1 MGKKRII
8 TVSEEQAADKK
19 GGAPKKA
26 TKKSLKEGKKVRV
39 PGLKGGERVVAV
51 TAEPVREEA
60 PAAGG
65 ATEGQ
70 GEEKK
75 KAEELKK
82 VKPPKV
88 RGKKYK
94 AVKTKIDPAKLY
106 PFAEAIKL
114 LKETSYSKFDGKAEV
129 HLRVTKKGFQTE
141 VELPHFQA
149 KQKKVVIADET
160 IIKQIEAGKI
170 DFDVLLASPKM
181 MPQLIKFA
189 KILGP
194 KGLMP
199 NPKKGTVTDKPEEAV
214 KKFQKA
220 SMSIRTEKNAPLIHL
235 VFGQVKQPEEELLA
249 NLSAIIKTVGAKNI
263 QKATICASMGP
274 SVKIQIG

>member
-8 TVSEEQAADKK
+8 IVGEEKK
-19 GGAPKKA
+19 T
-26 TKKSLKEGKKVRV
+26 TKKSLKEEKGVRV

-51 TAEPVREEA
+51 TVEPVKEEASA

-75 KAEELKK
+75 EATAPKR
-82 VKPPKV
+82 VKPPKE

-94 AVKTKIDPAKLY
+94 AAKTQVDPAKLY
-106 PFAEAIKL
+106 PLAEAIKL

-129 HLRVTKKGFQTE
+129 HLNLIKKGFQTE
-141 VELPHFQA
+141 AELPHFQA
-149 KQKKVVIADET
+149 KQKKVVVADET
-160 IIKQIEAGKI
+160 VIEQIEAGKI
-170 DFDVLLASPKM
+170 DFDVLLASPKI
-181 MPQLIKFA
+181 MPQLVKFA

-199 NPKKGTVTDKPEEAV
+199 NPKKGTVLDQPEKAI
-214 KKFQKA
+214 KSFQKT
-220 SMSIRTEKNAPLIHL
+220 SLDVKTEKDVPLIHL
-235 VFGQVKQPEEELLA
+235 VFGSVKQPEKELLA
-249 NLSAIIKTVGAKNI
+249 NLETIIKAISAKNI
-263 QKATICASMGP
+263 QKAVIKATMGP
-274 SVKIQIG
+274 AIKVAIDNL

>member
-8 TVSEEQAADKK
+8 TVGEGDAKK
-19 GGAPKKA
+19 RVA
-26 TKKSLKEGKKVRV
+26 KKSLKEEKGVRV

-51 TAEPVREEA
+51 TAEPVKEEA
-60 PAAGG
+60 PYAE

-82 VKPPKV
+82 IKPPKV
-88 RGKKYK
+88 RSKKYK
-94 AVKTKIDPAKLY
+94 AAKVKIDQAKSY
-106 PFAEAIKL
+106 PLSEAIKL

-149 KQKKVVIADET
+149 KQKKVVVADEAV
-160 IIKQIEAGKI
+160 IKQIEAGKI
-170 DFDVLLASPKM
+170 DFDVLLASPKI
-181 MPQLIKFA
+181 MPQLVKFA

-199 NPKKGTVTDKPEEAV
+199 NPKKGTITDKPEEAI

-220 SMSIRTEKNAPLIHL
+220 SMSIKTEKNTPLIHL
-235 VFGQVKQPEEELLA
+235 VFGSLKQPEKELVA
-249 NLSAIIKTVGAKNI
+249 NLEKLIQAVSTKNI
-263 QKATICASMGP
+263 QKAVVKATMGP
-274 SVKIQIG
+274 AIKLAVDHVERG